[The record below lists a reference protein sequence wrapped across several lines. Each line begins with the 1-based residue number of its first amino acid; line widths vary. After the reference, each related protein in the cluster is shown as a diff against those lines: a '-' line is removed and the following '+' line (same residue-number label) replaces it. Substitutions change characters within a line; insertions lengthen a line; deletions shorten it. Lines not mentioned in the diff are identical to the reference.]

1 MQSGVGINGV
11 CIPHL
16 GVRGPSTSPCARP
29 GPPRPSGAGGGAR
42 ASCSRARGW
51 TPERRAP
58 AQEGALDPRLFRRPL
73 LTAVARRP
81 MLPGAYAESDHAS
94 SAAHRRAVYYSR
106 RVGQERSQVVGA
118 RDRVLL
124 CFCRRRDDGVELGVK
139 FRRREE
145 YVAASDELPKL
156 PV

>member
-1 MQSGVGINGV
+1 MPDLVRPARVVQVAVRVHRVAAPEDGRQSAA
-11 CIPHL
+11 HL
-16 GVRGPSTSPCARP
+16 RKREL
-29 GPPRPSGAGGGAR
+29 
-42 ASCSRARGW
+42 W
-51 TPERRAP
+51 
-58 AQEGALDPRLFRRPL
+58 PL
-73 LTAVARRP
+73 LMAVARRP

-139 FRRREE
+139 HSGGER
-145 YVAASDELPKL
+145 SM
-156 PV
+156 